1 MEPTPSVEKVRYRR
15 RRYPVPSSK
24 LQTKGRLLVVAF
36 IAVSVLVVFFASS
49 VFLISLGDLANRH
62 EKLLAISLRAA
73 HGNLDDSVD
82 VAICRSPDC
91 RAEEEA
97 LSQDV
102 DETKPACHDF
112 YAHACS
118 RWTRR
123 NLPSRHQAENA
134 RADTVRA
141 RYVFQLYDS
150 YKAMAIDS
158 ALQTA
163 EEKAA
168 AMFTGCMDRDSIEEL
183 GAAPLKALLVKLG
196 VSFPPKGDEARRLD
210 LSRLVAMSLRTLGV
224 QSFLSAQLRP
234 DVQLKEQAV
243 CALGAPDIFLETPLL
258 EDNVIRLSWYQGL
271 MAKAFFYLVED
282 ENYASRLAEDT
293 FNLENDI
300 ALAKIADIP
309 PEADPLYERVIVKNL
324 VQLPQWSWTGFLSTL
339 FGVKQSSLGED
350 VYVLVRSMDFLHHL
364 APVFGNSSRA
374 SLATLVAWRV
384 LVSVSPLL
392 PRPLD
397 ELSRLHAQGDPVLAC
412 YALLEPALG
421 ATFANT
427 LLRRQ
432 PPVNMQKV
440 KTLLHQIQD
449 GIVEMLKNSPAIS
462 QEMNTIVGE
471 KIRDMKWHIFP
482 RPMEGVRDMDSIFEK
497 ARDISSSRVLDGFFT
512 LSSLAME
519 SRWLPSSPTLQRP
532 IYVARFGFAAA
543 RQLLQ
548 AVLPQGWLVDSSG
561 RFRAWWSESA
571 RSVYDKRTFCLV
583 KQYAEHSWLPMNTT
597 ASLHENVLDNVAVQV
612 VHAVYTSIL
621 KHNRPPFVGREA
633 QWHFGDN
640 NMTAEQLFFYAYA
653 SNMCSALSSRA
664 DYERRMRGPIAPASF
679 RVNIPLQNL
688 RAFAEAF
695 ECDDKAKM
703 NPERRCIIW

>member
-1 MEPTPSVEKVRYRR
+1 MEPEPSVEKVRYRRRR

-49 VFLISLGDLANRH
+49 VFLISLGDLAN
-62 EKLLAISLRAA
+62 S
-73 HGNLDDSVD
+73 NLDDSVD
-82 VAICRSPDC
+82 VAVCRSPDC

-102 DETKPACHDF
+102 DETKPACDDF
-112 YAHACS
+112 YAHTCS

-141 RYVFQLYDS
+141 RYVLQLYDS

-300 ALAKIADIP
+300 ALSLVVIVSHLLPQAKIADIP
-309 PEADPLYERVIVKNL
+309 PEADPLYERVVVKNL

-350 VYVLVRSMDFLHHL
+350 VYVLVRSMDFLRHL

-432 PPVNMQKV
+432 PPVNIQKV

-462 QEMNTIVGE
+462 KEMNTIVGE

-519 SRWLPSSPTLQRP
+519 SRWLPSSPTLQK
-532 IYVARFGFAAA
+532 YVVMG
-543 RQLLQ
+543 
-548 AVLPQGWLVDSSG
+548 VLAHTCPQFTRWLVDSSG
-561 RFRAWWSESA
+561 RFRAWWSENA

-583 KQYAEHSWLPMNTT
+583 KQYAEHSWLP
-597 ASLHENVLDNVAVQV
+597 
-612 VHAVYTSIL
+612 VYTSIL